1 MQAETNE
8 IHPTE
13 QTARDGNAI
22 VLVRGGLL
30 FLFCHALFI
39 GLGMLAYFAD

>member
-1 MQAETNE
+1 MQAETDKTYA
-8 IHPTE
+8 TE
-13 QTARDGNAI
+13 QSARDGNAM

>member
-1 MQAETNE
+1 MQAEADK
-8 IHPTE
+8 IYPTE
-13 QTARDGNAI
+13 QTARDGNAM

-39 GLGMLAYFAD
+39 GLGMLAYFTD